1 MSASSH
7 LSNEHAQQSNHPAIK
22 FIQYP
27 THRFSVES
35 LSPAYGRSTP
45 PLPRPR
51 PHVLQKRPA
60 DARSTAGAG
69 DVIQWFHPA
78 HRLVIFDR
86 HSCCFKASKLG
97 NSGDFCSLLFHI
109 SQSTAQFF
117 SILWPKGDFFR
128 LENCHVSSLKGT
140 TGGQKTCSQLYVIC
154 LNESFP

>member
-1 MSASSH
+1 MA
-7 LSNEHAQQSNHPAIK
+7 
-22 FIQYP
+22 
-27 THRFSVES
+27 
-35 LSPAYGRSTP
+35 GR
-45 PLPRPR
+45 LRYRCHVVPRPR

-69 DVIQWFHPA
+69 DVIQWVKHPA
-78 HRLVIFDR
+78 HRVVIFDR

-97 NSGDFCSLLFHI
+97 NFGDFCSILFHI

-140 TGGQKTCSQLYVIC
+140 KGGQKHVHSYM
-154 LNESFP
+154 LNESFPGIFIQPRFCPVSFPISSISI